1 MSRGRITSRLD
12 TLDCSDMSGM
22 SCSVLESINLMI
34 SKVEFYM
41 ALMSMLMRGLIKKGL
56 DFNSV
61 IE

>member
-1 MSRGRITSRLD
+1 
-12 TLDCSDMSGM
+12 MSGM

-41 ALMSMLMRGLIKKGL
+41 ALMSMFIRGLIKKGL